1 MFLNAFV
8 YFSLEDSNNVIPEA
22 EPAKLRTR
30 DIRDDASQESQIPEL
45 PVPSI
50 RSRETLSVETTE
62 SKVLLFFY
70 VSLLNILPLII
81 KSSL

>member
-8 YFSLEDSNNVIPEA
+8 YFSLEDSNNVILEA

-45 PVPSI
+45 PVPNI
-50 RSRETLSVETTE
+50 RSKETLSVETTE